1 MIGILGGMGTQAGL
15 DFCNKLAILNRG
27 KIDQEYP
34 LFILYNKS
42 NIPGRP
48 ESIGVQTGNISNS
61 KPIKKNKKKYQAV
74 LNSLLKGCK
83 LLQKNK
89 CKFIVIPCNTAHYWY
104 DDLKRKINI
113 PIINMPQEVFKI
125 TKRTCKKNSKIGLL
139 ATEGTL
145 KTGVYNKIF
154 DKDYNLEFPT
164 DNLQKNCVN
173 KAIKFVKMGNVKSAE
188 KAIRPAI
195 NYLVKQKCKKIIL
208 GCTELPIA
216 IFAFKS
222 FKNVKTSKVFLDPN
236 LILAVSSMKKYKS
249 KNVRTNQ

>member
-15 DFCNKLAILNRG
+15 DFCNKLTVLNRG

-48 ESIGVQTGNISNS
+48 ESIGVQTGKFSNKFPNNNS
-61 KPIKKNKKKYQAV
+61 KKKYNQV
-74 LNSLLKGCK
+74 LISLLKGCK
-83 LLQKNK
+83 LLEKNK

-104 DDLKRKINI
+104 DDLQREINI
-113 PIINMPQEVFKI
+113 PIINMPNEVFKI
-125 TKRTCKKNSKIGLL
+125 TKKQCKKNSKIGLL

-145 KTGVYNKIF
+145 KTGVYHKFFKKKFQLIYPNSKI
-154 DKDYNLEFPT
+154 
-164 DNLQKNCVN
+164 QKEKVN
-173 KAIKFVKMGNVKSAE
+173 KAIKFVKMGNIRAAE
-188 KAIRPAI
+188 KAIKPAI
-195 NYLVKQKCKKIIL
+195 NYLIKNKCKKIIL

-222 FKNVKTSKVFLDPN
+222 LNKVKSSKIFLDPN
-236 LILAVSSMKKYKS
+236 LILANSSMRKYRMK
-249 KNVRTNQ
+249 

>member
-15 DFCNKLAILNRG
+15 DFCNKLAMLNRG

-48 ESIGVQTGNISNS
+48 ESIGVQTKKLSATPKSSINI
-61 KPIKKNKKKYQAV
+61 IKYNKV
-74 LNSLLKGCK
+74 LKSLLDGCRS
-83 LLQKNK
+83 LQKSG

-104 DDLKRKINI
+104 EDLQKKIKI
-113 PIINMPQEVFKI
+113 PIINMPKEVFLH
-125 TKRTCKKNSKIGLL
+125 TKKFCRRNSKIGLL

-145 KTGVYNKIF
+145 KTQIYEKLFRNEYKLIKPL
-154 DKDYNLEFPT
+154 DS
-164 DNLQKNCVN
+164 LQIKSVN
-173 KAIKFVKMGNVKSAE
+173 KTIKHVKMGNIKLAE
-188 KAIRPAI
+188 KSIKPAI
-195 NYLVKQKCKKIIL
+195 NYLIKKNCKKIIL

-222 FKNVKTSKVFLDPN
+222 LKNIKISKLYLDPN
-236 LILAVSSMKKYKS
+236 LILADSSMTKYKN
-249 KNVRTNQ
+249 K

>member
-34 LFILYNKS
+34 LFVLFNKS

-48 ESIGVQTGNISNS
+48 ESIGVQTKNLSDKS
-61 KPIKKNKKKYQAV
+61 KNKNVKKKYHLV
-74 LNSLLKGCK
+74 LKSLLHGCK
-83 LLQKNK
+83 VLKESK

-104 DDLKRKINI
+104 EDLKKKINL
-113 PIINMPQEVFKI
+113 PIVNMPKEVFNH
-125 TKRTCKKNSKIGLL
+125 TKKKCKKNSSIGLL

-145 KTGVYNKIF
+145 KTGIYNKFF
-154 DKDYNLEFPT
+154 DKDYNLIFP
-164 DNLQKNCVN
+164 NNSLQKNSVN
-173 KAIKFVKMGNVKSAE
+173 KAIKLVKMGKVREASKTI
-188 KAIRPAI
+188 KPAI
-195 NYLVKQKCKKIIL
+195 EFLINKKSKKIIL

-222 FKNVKTSKVFLDPN
+222 FQKIKTSKIFLDPN
-236 LILAVSSMKKYKS
+236 LILANAAMRRYLKK
-249 KNVRTNQ
+249 

>member
-34 LFILYNKS
+34 LFVLYNKS

-48 ESIGVQTGNISNS
+48 ESIGVQTGKLNNRLN
-61 KPIKKNKKKYQAV
+61 NKTKEKKYLLV
-74 LNSLLKGCK
+74 LKSLLNGCNVLK
-83 LLQKNK
+83 KSK

-104 DDLKRKINI
+104 DDLKKKIRL
-113 PIINMPQEVFKI
+113 PIINMPKEVYLHTLK
-125 TKRTCKKNSKIGLL
+125 KCKKNSSIGLL

-145 KTGVYNKIF
+145 KTGVYNKFF
-154 DKDYNLEFPT
+154 DKDYNLIYP
-164 DNLQKNCVN
+164 NSIIQKNSVN
-173 KAIKFVKMGNVKSAE
+173 KAIKFVKMGDVKTAS
-188 KAIRPAI
+188 KIIKPAI
-195 NYLVKQKCKKIIL
+195 DYLIKMKCKKIIL

-222 FKNVKTSKVFLDPN
+222 FKKIKTSKIFLDPN
-236 LILAVSSMKKYKS
+236 LILAHAAMNKYK
-249 KNVRTNQ
+249 